1 MNFRQANSWICFFE
15 KEPFSDE
22 IILAAFG
29 KNLIL
34 IFFHFS
40 QRPGVQRPGS
50 SYAFDHEP
58 GFAEL
63 IMSGRMTSKRKRDL
77 TKKPVL
83 EALAKAS
90 LSQPLKKPSEPVVKF
105 KNEFDTINE
114 NELVKPN
121 RVDSIVGMEKNMTT
135 QERLIE

>member
-1 MNFRQANSWICFFE
+1 
-15 KEPFSDE
+15 
-22 IILAAFG
+22 
-29 KNLIL
+29 
-34 IFFHFS
+34 
-40 QRPGVQRPGS
+40 
-50 SYAFDHEP
+50 
-58 GFAEL
+58 
-63 IMSGRMTSKRKRDL
+63 MSGRMTSKRKRDL